1 MAAGAD
7 DKTAKANPQHRQAPI
22 LPDQGR
28 GDMVSENRAANE
40 RFERNSQAL
49 QQQARSDQA
58 HTQPVAGTSQAQ
70 DGKTGLI
77 FAPDRQHGQNYG
89 QLKQEQAN
97 AIIKDEGQQHGAKTQ
112 EQGAKKELSFGA
124 DRQPNRQN
132 HGQLKQEQAEVAGR
146 GQGQQQG
153 EKKGLSFGPGREH
166 GQGQDHGHGR

>member
-7 DKTAKANPQHRQAPI
+7 DKTANANPQHRQAPI

-40 RFERNSQAL
+40 RFERNSLAL
-49 QQQARSDQA
+49 QQHAGSDQA
-58 HTQPVAGTSQAQ
+58 HTQQPAGASQAQ
-70 DGKTGLI
+70 DAKTGLT

-89 QLKQEQAN
+89 QLRQEQAN
-97 AIIKDEGQQHGAKTQ
+97 AIGKDHGQQQGAKTQ

-132 HGQLKQEQAEVAGR
+132 HGQLKQEQAKVGVRE
-146 GQGQQQG
+146 QGQQQG
-153 EKKGLSFGPGREH
+153 EKKGLSFGPGRGH
-166 GQGQDHGHGR
+166 GQGQDHSHGR